1 MSFPVWMAYKQK
13 QIGRATISMYGDFI
27 GGFGDMPGHWN
38 ITHWKLMINCET
50 AKRIWIFE
58 QEDYNLTEREFKQMV
73 LDLYD
78 KIDSGNIITSLLRAE
93 SYGKRLLQLLPFDY
107 FVGI

>member
-1 MSFPVWMAYKQK
+1 MSFPVWMTYKQK
-13 QIGRATISMYGDFI
+13 RIAETEIVMYGDFV
-27 GGFGDMPGHWN
+27 GGFGDVPGHWN
-38 ITHWKLMINCET
+38 TVHWKLMINCET

-58 QEDYNLTEREFKQMV
+58 QEDYNLTGQEFKQMV

-78 KIDSGNIITSLLRAE
+78 KINSENFIASLLQE
-93 SYGKRLLQLLPFDY
+93 EPYEKGVLQLLPFDY